1 MSDSSQ
7 PRQTGFLGKTDL
19 PRMPDQASSHDEDTP
34 TVIPWVIEFRVVNTP
49 YILRAPMSD
58 KLLLGRSDPE
68 QSFLPDVDLTDYEG
82 RRLGVS
88 RQHALIVAG
97 DNRVTLT
104 DLNSANGSYI
114 NGFMLEA
121 ERPYRIHDG
130 DRIRLGR
137 LELQVRFIV
146 KPSED
151 ERTYIGVG
159 NQLSV
164 PSMGQGQKV
173 LVAEESTE
181 VCRLLH
187 YVLKQA
193 NFSPLVAHD
202 ITSAMLLLDEQQ
214 PQALISAA
222 DLSDNQG
229 LSLVSYFNQKM
240 GRLMPSLVIINSGGG
255 YLAGQALQAGGDM
268 VLWKPIALD
277 QLISGLRNMVQQ
289 MNKNSSRD

>member
-1 MSDSSQ
+1 MCDSSQ
-7 PRQTGFLGKTDL
+7 SMQTGFLGKGDV
-19 PRMPDQASSHDEDTP
+19 PHMPDSPQGEDPP

-49 YILRAPMSD
+49 YILRAPMSSD
-58 KLLLGRSDPE
+58 LLLGRADPE
-68 QSFLPDVDLTDYEG
+68 HDFLPDVDLTNYEG

-88 RQHALIVAG
+88 RQHARITTG

-114 NGFMLEA
+114 NGFLLEA

-151 ERTYIGVG
+151 ERTRVG
-159 NQLSV
+159 LGNLLDV
-164 PSMGQGQKV
+164 PLIGQGQKV
-173 LVAEESTE
+173 LVAEENPE
-181 VCRLLH
+181 VCRLLQH
-187 YVLKQA
+187 ILKQA
-193 NFSPLVAHD
+193 QFQPLVAHD
-202 ITSAMLLLDEQQ
+202 MTSAMLLLDEQR
-214 PQALISAA
+214 PQALIAAA

-240 GRLMPSLVIINSGGG
+240 GRLMPSLVIVNSGGG
-255 YLAGQALQAGGDM
+255 YLAEQALQAGGDM
-268 VLWKPIALD
+268 IVWKPVAVD
-277 QLISGLRNMVQQ
+277 QVISGLVNMVRQ
-289 MNKNSSRD
+289 MTEDTSGN